1 MKDRLPALLAICILL
16 GLVGI
21 TWWAAGYVQRA
32 FPTEP
37 ELDVTKDPDA
47 WSGAFIMLQANEKG
61 IPVTRLDGSSLRH
74 YPHDGSYEVDN
85 PELISQRA
93 DSPRVIASSD
103 VAFAYNNMSLIHML
117 GNGHVHRFAT
127 EDTSPLDITSEK
139 LIVYPDDDIIE
150 TDLPAVV
157 IQGDSR
163 LVGTGMKYDN
173 NTRKLDVYASSGV
186 RIAPKDMSSSK

>member
-1 MKDRLPALLAICILL
+1 
-16 GLVGI
+16 
-21 TWWAAGYVQRA
+21 
-32 FPTEP
+32 
-37 ELDVTKDPDA
+37 
-47 WSGAFIMLQANEKG
+47 
-61 IPVTRLDGSSLRH
+61 
-74 YPHDGSYEVDN
+74 
-85 PELISQRA
+85 
-93 DSPRVIASSD
+93 
-103 VAFAYNNMSLIHML
+103 ML
-117 GNGHVHRFAT
+117 GDGHVHRFAT